1 MISVDEALERIL
13 DRAAPLGAEAIPVTR
28 AAGRVLAA
36 PLVARLDNPPF
47 DASAM
52 DGYALR
58 ATDGVAG
65 ASLRLIGVAQAGA
78 PFGGAVGPGEAVR
91 IFTGAPVPMGADA
104 VLIQEETVADGE
116 RVALKSTVAP
126 GQAIRAHGRDF
137 SAGEEALPSGTLL
150 TPFALALAAACG
162 GEIVVA
168 KRPRI
173 ALIST
178 GDELV
183 IPGAIPGP
191 AQIVASNALALTPL
205 LAPYASVADLGIV
218 ADEAAA
224 LAKALAG
231 ALEVAN
237 IVVTIG
243 GASVGDRD
251 FVNPVLQR
259 LGVEIGFWKIAM
271 RPGKPLMFGTKGK
284 KLVFGLPGNPVSA
297 LVTAVVMVLPALRQI
312 AGLPNPFG
320 VRMCVPLAASI
331 PANGIRRHFLRGG
344 LGADER
350 GVAQVSPFSE
360 TDSAHLS
367 SLARADALIVQ
378 MESDPGKAAGE
389 LVEVIPLAAL

>member
-1 MISVDEALERIL
+1 
-13 DRAAPLGAEAIPVTR
+13 
-28 AAGRVLAA
+28 
-36 PLVARLDNPPF
+36 
-47 DASAM
+47 
-52 DGYALR
+52 
-58 ATDGVAG
+58 
-65 ASLRLIGVAQAGA
+65 
-78 PFGGAVGPGEAVR
+78 
-91 IFTGAPVPMGADA
+91 
-104 VLIQEETVADGE
+104 
-116 RVALKSTVAP
+116 
-126 GQAIRAHGRDF
+126 
-137 SAGEEALPSGTLL
+137 
-150 TPFALALAAACG
+150 CG
-162 GEIVVA
+162 GEIVAA

-183 IPGAIPGP
+183 MPGAIPGA

-218 ADEAAA
+218 RDDAGALEA
-224 LAKALAG
+224 ALAG
-231 ALEVAN
+231 ALEVAA

-271 RPGKPLMFGTKGK
+271 RPGKPLMFGTKGE
-284 KLVFGLPGNPVSA
+284 KLAFGLPGNPVSA
-297 LVTAVVMVLPALRQI
+297 LVTAVVMVLPALRQM
-312 AGLPNPFG
+312 AGLQNPFG

-331 PANGIRRHFLRGG
+331 PANGNRRHFLRGQ
-344 LGADER
+344 LGADEQS
-350 GVAQVSPFSE
+350 VARVHPFSE